1 MKFILL
7 SATVPLAL
15 AIAVVGAQPS
25 QRPRVTGIYSDMR
38 SSAQTGD
45 ADGYEIFVLW
55 GVDKGFVLVQ
65 EAEGAPGDP
74 VLVPAV
80 LTDSTLTFDL
90 RETILRGLG
99 QFSGRFQGNQLNGR
113 FTGVARQLVL
123 ARGRSF
129 WQ

>member
-1 MKFILL
+1 MKLIILF
-7 SATVPLAL
+7 AAVPLAL
-15 AIAVVGAQPS
+15 AIGGAQPS

-45 ADGYEIFVLW
+45 ADGFEIFVLR
-55 GVDKGFVLVQ
+55 GVDKSFVLVQ
-65 EAEGAPGDP
+65 EAEGAPSYP

-99 QFSGRFQGNQLNGR
+99 EFSGRFQGNQLNGR

-123 ARGRSF
+123 PPGRSF